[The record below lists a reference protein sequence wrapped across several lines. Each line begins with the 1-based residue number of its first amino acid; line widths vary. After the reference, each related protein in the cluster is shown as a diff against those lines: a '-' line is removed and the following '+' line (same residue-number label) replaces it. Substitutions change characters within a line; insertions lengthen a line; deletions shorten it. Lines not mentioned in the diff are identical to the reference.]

1 MTEVGEIMTSPV
13 FAVGPRDNVA
23 RARNLMLRHGISRLV
38 VAEGDSLK
46 GIVTKKDIGS
56 RLGQAEPQWRR
67 RPIDQVPVELVA
79 TRDVITVKPDMQV
92 REAASVMLCHNIS
105 GLVVYDDG
113 IQGIVTKHDMVK
125 YFTLLGSPL
134 KVGDMMSE
142 KVVTVSRHHTINS
155 IIDIMDENG
164 VDRVIVK
171 DGSAESAYVGMV
183 TLDDLGFTIIDFRD
197 VKPIKEARRAVQ
209 GGPKMRRGFRE
220 AMMVAEDVMS
230 APLVY
235 VDKNMKAV
243 DAAKLMMEHNYDMLP
258 VIDGKVLGE
267 FNVES
272 ILKWL
277 SEAQE

>member
-1 MTEVGEIMTSPV
+1 MTEVGEIMTAPV
-13 FAVGPRDNVA
+13 YAIGPRDNVA

-38 VAEGDSLK
+38 VADGDELK

-92 REAASVMLCHNIS
+92 REVASVMLCHNIS
-105 GLVVYDDG
+105 GLVVYDGG

-164 VDRVIVK
+164 VDRVIVR
-171 DGSAESAYVGMV
+171 DGSPESAYVGMV
-183 TLDDLGFTIIDFRD
+183 TLDDLGFTIVDFRD
-197 VKPIKEARRAVQ
+197 VKPIKEAHRAVQ
-209 GGPKMRRGFRE
+209 GGPKMRRGIRE

-230 APLVY
+230 TPLVY

-258 VIDGKVLGE
+258 VIDGKALGE

-277 SEAQE
+277 SEAPE